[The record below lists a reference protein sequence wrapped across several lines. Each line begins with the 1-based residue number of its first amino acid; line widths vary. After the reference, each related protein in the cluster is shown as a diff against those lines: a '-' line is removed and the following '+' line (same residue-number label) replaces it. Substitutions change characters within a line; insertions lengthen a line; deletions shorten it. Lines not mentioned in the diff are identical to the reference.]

1 MQIVTEPNVTS
12 SEEETEVK
20 IYLDS
25 KFLSDSPKANITI
38 NPLLE
43 MLPLKEAILYG
54 PLSCFIVTGY
64 RGVGKTSFINYTRDK
79 AKEEFSA
86 LNQSDPSHEYKSL
99 LFVSCNFVNGD
110 KKEHIL
116 RKLVRQLVTSVQ
128 EDEEALKI
136 LNTKPDLRDELNVL
150 YKRTFAQVN
159 DMTKETDTDTTTI
172 SRASNLSN
180 AFIIMSIISL
190 ALVSN
195 AIWNL
200 ILSFDLK
207 YATGVMAI
215 ISILTTVYTY
225 QRSSITEN
233 KSQKEIEV
241 KTLYDDE
248 IAETRLIGYI
258 QRLRELGIKVIFTLD
273 ELDKIENDDQLDT
286 FIGELKPILI
296 SGEATFILIA
306 GQNLYYRLKK
316 TLSVDDAVL
325 PSIVADTYHI
335 SLPKAEYLI
344 RLFSNN
350 ICLNETNIS
359 VYKHYLD
366 SIILKTKRNPRKFI
380 NTLRNKVEW
389 DKTRVPPKPYIKI
402 SSKNAKVFERDSKIL
417 ECIERIAINLE
428 TGEQNLEHPSSQ
440 KDFLISQLHILAEQI
455 KAKGISPFQ
464 LEDLLTLDEHIK
476 SQLPKSYIDELN
488 NIIGKFLNIMK
499 NNGILYQDS
508 ETSNYTLKE
517 IIIEENTLELAI
529 KNFNKNML
537 QFERF
542 ICGIHSEI
550 FKRNE
555 NTFYNV
561 IKDLSAVGIIDGNT
575 IQYIISIHEKCLSRG
590 KSATLEEIRKA
601 ESNISSL
608 SSVIIENYVYFVVQ
622 ETLNQNNYSVNQNV
636 RLLDHHKLQ
645 LELDI
650 IAKATNNHSSTG
662 NIIFEIKIGEIN
674 DRRTNDLVNLVQR
687 RIAHLEGSNLYPCKF
702 IIIFFTSNIN
712 QAQRKLLDIK
722 LFHTALNTN
731 ISIDIIMP
739 NIYRDLDKSLDQYL
753 LEIMLKN

>member
-1 MQIVTEPNVTS
+1 MQIVTEPDATS
-12 SEEETEVK
+12 LEEETEVK
-20 IYLDS
+20 IYLDPN
-25 KFLSDSPKANITI
+25 FLSDAPKADVEI

-43 MLPLKEAILYG
+43 TLPLKEAILYG

-64 RGVGKTSFINYTRDK
+64 RGVGKTSFINYIREKTRK
-79 AKEEFSA
+79 EFSDVT
-86 LNQSDPSHEYKSL
+86 QSNPSHEYKSL
-99 LFVSCNFVNGD
+99 LFVNCNFVNGD

-116 RKLVRQLVTSVQ
+116 RKLVRQLVTSAQ
-128 EDEEALKI
+128 EDEEAAKI
-136 LNTKPDLRDELNVL
+136 LDTKPDLRDELKVL

-159 DMTKETDTDTTTI
+159 NMTKETDTDTTTI
-172 SRASNLSN
+172 SRTSNLSN
-180 AFIIMSIISL
+180 TFIIMSIISL

-195 AIWNL
+195 VIWNL

-273 ELDKIENDDQLDT
+273 ELDKIENNDQLDT

-335 SLPKAEYLI
+335 PLPKAEYLI
-344 RLFSNN
+344 QLFSNN
-350 ICLNETNIS
+350 ICLNETNNS

-389 DKTRVPPKPYIKI
+389 DKTQFPPKPYIKI
-402 SSKNAKVFERDSKIL
+402 SSKNAKAFKRDSKIL
-417 ECIERIAINLE
+417 ECIERIASNLE
-428 TGEQNLEHPSSQ
+428 TGERDLEHPSSQ
-440 KDFLISQLHILAEQI
+440 RDFLISQLHILAEQI

-488 NIIGKFLNIMK
+488 SIIDKFLNIMK
-499 NNGILYQDS
+499 ISGILFYDS

-517 IIIEENTLELAI
+517 LIIEEDTLELAI
-529 KNFNKNML
+529 KHFKKDIL
-537 QFERF
+537 QFERI

-561 IKDLSAVGIIDGNT
+561 VKDLCALEILNGNA
-575 IQYIISIHEKCLSRG
+575 IQYIISIHEKCFSRS
-590 KSATLEEIRKA
+590 KFAALEEIRKA
-601 ESNISSL
+601 QNDIMSIRP
-608 SSVIIENYVYFVVQ
+608 VIIENYVNYVVQ
-622 ETLNQNNYSVNQNV
+622 ETLNQINYSVNKNV
-636 RLLDHHKLQ
+636 Q
-645 LELDI
+645 LSHYETDI
-650 IAKATNNHSSTG
+650 LAINNSSTK
-662 NIIFEIKIGEIN
+662 NIIFEIKIGELN
-674 DRRTNDLVNLVQR
+674 YGRTDNLVKFIKKS
-687 RIAHLEGSNLYPCKF
+687 IASLEDSNLYSCKL
-702 IIIFFTSNIN
+702 IIIFFTSKID
-712 QAQRKLLDIK
+712 QTQRKLLDIK
-722 LFHTALNTN
+722 LLHTALNTN

-739 NIYRDLDKSLDQYL
+739 NIYRDLDKSLDKYL